1 MSSRKSS
8 EKEETSFNDEKEEM
22 EEKRREKQE
31 DQCKVDVVRAK
42 VRLQEEGW
50 ERASVP
56 SGSPF
61 RYGGR
66 SRGLQAALTTLP
78 SVPLWGTFLLFESQR
93 KDPLIFKTVWLQ
105 SAVGYLIFTIRGY
118 NAILICVCWRR

>member
-8 EKEETSFNDEKEEM
+8 EKEETSFKDEKEEM

-61 RYGGR
+61 RYGGIQLFVTPC
-66 SRGLQAALTTLP
+66 STPGSSVLHYLP
-78 SVPLWGTFLLFESQR
+78 EFAQTHVH
-93 KDPLIFKTVWLQ
+93 
-105 SAVGYLIFTIRGY
+105 
-118 NAILICVCWRR
+118 

>member
-8 EKEETSFNDEKEEM
+8 EKEETGFKDEKEEM
-22 EEKRREKQE
+22 EEKRCEKQE

-42 VRLQEEGW
+42 VRLQEEGG

-56 SGSPF
+56 SGSPL
-61 RYGGR
+61 RCGGR
-66 SRGLQAALTTLP
+66 SRGLQAALTALP
-78 SVPLWGTFLLFESQR
+78 SVPPWETFLFFESQR
-93 KDPLIFKTVWLQ
+93 KDPFIFKTVWLQ

-118 NAILICVCWRR
+118 NAFLICICWRR

>member
-8 EKEETSFNDEKEEM
+8 EKEETGFKDEKEEM
-22 EEKRREKQE
+22 EEKRCEKQE

-42 VRLQEEGW
+42 VRLQEEGG

-61 RYGGR
+61 RCGGR
-66 SRGLQAALTTLP
+66 SRGLQAALTALP
-78 SVPLWGTFLLFESQR
+78 PCPPSHRGRRSYFLNHKE
-93 KDPLIFKTVWLQ
+93 KTHSSSKQ
-105 SAVGYLIFTIRGY
+105 SGYSPQ
-118 NAILICVCWRR
+118 

>member
-8 EKEETSFNDEKEEM
+8 EKEETSFKDEKEEM

-56 SGSPF
+56 SGAHLDTGGGAGGSRLHSPPCPLSHC
-61 RYGGR
+61 GGR
-66 SRGLQAALTTLP
+66 SY
-78 SVPLWGTFLLFESQR
+78 FLNHKE
-93 KDPLIFKTVWLQ
+93 KTHSSSKQ
-105 SAVGYLIFTIRGY
+105 SGYSPQ
-118 NAILICVCWRR
+118 